1 MGHVLIVNLPDI
13 GEGVVEGEVIDWLK
27 KEGDPLKQDEPVVI
41 VMTDKATVELP
52 APKPGTLHKIYLKP
66 GEIAIKG
73 KPVYSI
79 QLAEGEI
86 IPAEVKSE
94 GKAVAPS
101 PALKTAPCP
110 LTSAVP
116 SSDTSTGVL
125 ALPSTRHLAKNLGIE
140 LGTIQGSGKNGR
152 IEIRDLKSTPG
163 SIHEEEQPLRLPD
176 SVEVPLIGIPLL
188 MAKKMTEAKTFVPH
202 FSYFEQADASRI
214 VKLKDSVKQRGIEE
228 GIKVTW
234 TPFFLRALS
243 LTIAKFP
250 IMNTSVDMKNHK
262 ILQHVHQNIGIAMA
276 SPLGLIVP
284 VLRDVQQMSFRELIL
299 AFEDLKSR
307 ALSNQL
313 KPNEFKEGTVSL
325 SNFGV
330 LGGGGQWATPIIH
343 HPQVAILAIARVQKQ
358 PVVKNDTVVPC
369 DVVNLCWS
377 FDHRIIDGDLAAG
390 ISDHFTKLIENPAQ
404 LL

>member
-1 MGHVLIVNLPDI
+1 MAHVLIVNLPDI

-27 KEGDPLKQDEPVVI
+27 KEGDLLKQDEPVVI

-52 APKPGTLHKIYLKP
+52 APKPGKLHKLYLKP

-79 QLAEGEI
+79 ELAEGEI
-86 IPAEVKSE
+86 IPAEYKTAT
-94 GKAVAPS
+94 KA
-101 PALKTAPCP
+101 KDAPCP
-110 LTSAVP
+110 AKVSVKSVP
-116 SSDTSTGVL
+116 TSSDTTTNVQT
-125 ALPSTRHLAKNLGIE
+125 LPSTRQLAKKLGID
-140 LGTIQGSGKNGR
+140 LNTVQGSGKDGR
-152 IEIRDLKSTPG
+152 IEIADLTSSLPEAQE
-163 SIHEEEQPLRLPD
+163 IEQPLRLED
-176 SVEVPLIGIPLL
+176 SEEIPLIGIRYL
-188 MAKKMTEAKTFVPH
+188 MAKKMTEAKTYIPH
-202 FSYFEQADASRI
+202 FSYFEQAEASRI
-214 VKLKDSVKQRGIEE
+214 VKLKDSVKQKGLDE
-228 GIKVTW
+228 GIHVTW
-234 TPFFLRALS
+234 TPFFIRALS
-243 LTIAKFP
+243 LTIQKFP
-250 IMNTSVDMKNHK
+250 IMNASVDMKNHK
-262 ILQHVHQNIGIAMA
+262 VLQHIHHNIGIAMA

-284 VLRDVQQMSFRELIL
+284 VLRDVQLMSFRELIL
-299 AFEDLKSR
+299 AFEDLKKR

-358 PVVKNDTVVPC
+358 PIVKNGAVEAC

-377 FDHRIIDGDLAAG
+377 FDHRIIDGDLAAS
-390 ISDHFTKLIENPAQ
+390 ISDHFTKLIENPAI